1 MSGYEFDPGDKK
13 GSLRDRFDFYCKEV
27 IYHAAHNLVRKQTH
41 YLLFQFGG
49 EDIDPDELIREDD
62 YESLFAA
69 KMSVRGKE
77 VIVRNEELAKR
88 LMKLQNRKREIV
100 LMFFMLEMTLDEIA
114 EELGLEYET
123 VKSTKSKAIRE
134 MRKGAAD
141 EDEEA

>member
-1 MSGYEFDPGDKK
+1 
-13 GSLRDRFDFYCKEV
+13 
-27 IYHAAHNLVRKQTH
+27 
-41 YLLFQFGG
+41 
-49 EDIDPDELIREDD
+49 
-62 YESLFAA
+62 
-69 KMSVRGKE
+69 
-77 VIVRNEELAKR
+77 
-88 LMKLQNRKREIV
+88 MKLQNRKREIV